1 MGLLD
6 IKKSVTQRLSLEPIK
21 TDEGFQFGG
30 ATPCY
35 LEKVFVDSQKYE
47 KGEFIGLDVPVLRF
61 EFINYKFNKT
71 DVDKFLTHTEKP
83 VGGKMLVQGT
93 EDTYEAVPT
102 EKIEKFIT
110 EQWARIKCIIQTFK
124 GCVNYKEIENIS
136 DADVKEFFN
145 LPAVATPEAKVK
157 AYLAFYE
164 YIANFFNNEGK
175 VFNLDKD
182 ANLIPIWLRI
192 EPDYN
197 SGKYYV
203 IPSYVEKGITELMK
217 KDSTGKILNPQ
228 TIKIKVD
235 LNLRVGKKN
244 SHKGSLASGGAS
256 PSEDDEI
263 QDMINKSNS

>member
-6 IKKSVTQRLSLEPIK
+6 IKKSVTQRLGLEPIQ
-21 TDEGFQFGG
+21 TEEGFQFGG

-47 KGEFIGLDVPVLRF
+47 KGEFAGLEVPVLRF

-71 DVDKFLTHTEKP
+71 DVDKFLTHSEKP
-83 VGGKMLVQGT
+83 VGGKMLVSGT
-93 EDTYEAVPT
+93 EDQYEAVPT
-102 EKIEKFIT
+102 EKIEKFIG

-136 DADVKEFFN
+136 DADVKKYFN
-145 LPAVATPEAKVK
+145 LPAVATPEAKIN
-157 AYLAFYE
+157 AYLNFYT

-175 VFNLDKD
+175 SFNLDKD

-197 SGKYYV
+197 SGKFYT
-203 IPSYVEKGITELMK
+203 IPAYVEKGITELMK
-217 KDSTGKILNPQ
+217 RDATGKILNPQ

-235 LNLRVGKKN
+235 LHLRIGKKN
-244 SHKGSLASGGAS
+244 RSKGTVNPGSS

-263 QDMINKSNS
+263 QDLINKSNQ